1 MKNIFWE
8 IQHSVS
14 FSNKSVSY
22 KDLLFFLGVHR
33 DLTPMA
39 VFTTTWI
46 MRIKPE
52 LQEATV
58 SIHVSLCHVDA
69 LCLGRASTFF
79 DEKVYLKIG
88 EKNI

>member
-1 MKNIFWE
+1 
-8 IQHSVS
+8 
-14 FSNKSVSY
+14 
-22 KDLLFFLGVHR
+22 
-33 DLTPMA
+33 MA